1 VKVGVPH
8 MMNDLDG
15 LLARRF
21 AVNRLGEGTV
31 RMEEDSLGSRG
42 LADAGFGT
50 AEADKLNGLA
60 VRSLAEIVH
69 SLAGIVH
76 SLAEIVR
83 SLAEI
88 VRSLAE
94 IVRSLA
100 EIVHSLALI
109 VHSDRYDHRRL
120 GRHRCS
126 PVVLTNTHHNPP

>member
-42 LADAGFGT
+42 LADVGFGT

-60 VRSLAEIVH
+60 VR
-69 SLAGIVH
+69 
-76 SLAEIVR
+76 R
-83 SLAEI
+83 LAEI

-100 EIVHSLALI
+100 EIVHS
-109 VHSDRYDHRRL
+109 DRYDHSRL

-126 PVVLTNTHHNPP
+126 PVVLANAHHNPP

>member
-1 VKVGVPH
+1 

-42 LADAGFGT
+42 LADVGFGT

-69 SLAGIVH
+69 SLAGIV
-76 SLAEIVR
+76 R

-100 EIVHSLALI
+100 EIVHS
-109 VHSDRYDHRRL
+109 DRYDHSRL

-126 PVVLTNTHHNPP
+126 PVVLANTHHNPP